1 MAKEALLGVL
11 RGKGRRAYEAAQ
23 KLLLEVHSLENAL
36 KLRFGMFYE
45 MFSLT
50 ALQKGLRTWIGAT
63 A

>member
-36 KLRFGMFYE
+36 KLRFGMVF
-45 MFSLT
+45 
-50 ALQKGLRTWIGAT
+50 
-63 A
+63 